1 MTWNI
6 DHLGERQDGPWPSKW
21 SQNWSKCRF
30 FMKNISLMW
39 DHCLFTASY
48 LHPNMSQSPRGNRL
62 DEFTSREDSRVGYD
76 HQKVAKIEQK
86 RGFKENFNHN
96 SRQNSFDQLWL
107 TCNCVGDSRVAYLQ
121 NWAKWEVSCV
131 LLGPKI
137 GPKLT
142 FLQGFLEKP
151 TNNAGPQ
158 PPNGPIWN
166 AKCVWECR
174 G

>member
-1 MTWNI
+1 MIWNI

-48 LHPNMSQSPRGNRL
+48 LHPNMSQSLGGNHL
-62 DEFTSREDSRVGYD
+62 EELTSREDSRVGYD

-107 TCNCVGDSRVAYLQ
+107 TCNYSRDSRGCLPSKLIQ
-121 NWAKWEVSCV
+121 MRS

-137 GPKLT
+137 APKLT
-142 FLQGFLEKP
+142 ILQGFLEKL
-151 TNNAGPQ
+151 TNIACP
-158 PPNGPIWN
+158 
-166 AKCVWECR
+166 
-174 G
+174 